1 MKEPNSEAEKHALW
15 QYLCTEWNTKND
27 DELLKFNF
35 FMLQADV
42 LPEMEFGPTIKRKII
57 EWDCWHGI
65 EVVESEVEEKKNKDK
80 DKEEKEKENEME
92 REEKRGENKVP
103 VQGKITKK
111 TLGGYKISNEL

>member
-57 EWDCWHGI
+57 EWDCWYGI
-65 EVVESEVEEKKNKDK
+65 EVLGNEEEEKKIK
-80 DKEEKEKENEME
+80 DKEEKEVEQEG
-92 REEKRGENKVP
+92 KRGGSEGNKVP

-111 TLGGYKISNEL
+111 TLGGYTMINEEL